1 MSSAPSLHSGPA
13 SLMPQPALMGTSKV
27 ADPIQ
32 RSSECLRFAT
42 GEWLIIESWRDAVP
56 GGGGPHRPEYRRR
69 LYFQNSAAAPC
80 ESMGEIAAG
89 GIRAATPVAAR
100 PLLLRSGERCVIV
113 IDHYIF
119 QRWQRQQGAYWYRAT
134 TLPFGAAAFFLRNY
148 LRQRDA
154 DAARGDGLNLP
165 DVPYAFGH
173 VDIERNV
180 LVTSRQHDDPR
191 FPQFL
196 VYSAPDYGTAWQFDA
211 ERTRR
216 VNGIR

>member
-1 MSSAPSLHSGPA
+1 MSSVQNLHSAPA
-13 SLMPQPALMGTSKV
+13 SAMPQLAAAGSSSV
-27 ADPIQ
+27 ADPVQ
-32 RSSECLRFAT
+32 RSSECLRFTT
-42 GEWLIIESWRDAVP
+42 GEWLIDESWRDIVP
-56 GGGGPHRPEYRRR
+56 GGQRRPEYRRR
-69 LYFQNSAAAPC
+69 LYFQNSATAPC
-80 ESMGEIAAG
+80 ESMGEIAACG
-89 GIRAATPVAAR
+89 VRATMPAAAR

-113 IDHYIF
+113 LDHYVF
-119 QRWQRQQGAYWYRAT
+119 QRWQRQQGPYWYRAT

-148 LRQRDA
+148 LLQRDA
-154 DAARGDGLNLP
+154 DAACGDGLSLP
-165 DVPYAFGH
+165 DVPYEFGH

-211 ERTRR
+211 ERSRR

>member
-1 MSSAPSLHSGPA
+1 MSSAQNLHPA
-13 SLMPQPALMGTSKV
+13 SSSPMPQAAAMGSSIV

-32 RSSECLRFAT
+32 RASECLRFTT
-42 GEWLIIESWRDAVP
+42 GEWLIDESWRDAVP
-56 GGGGPHRPEYRRR
+56 GGQHRPQYRRR

-80 ESMGEIAAG
+80 EPMGEIDAAG
-89 GIRAATPVAAR
+89 TRATRPAAAG

-113 IDHYIF
+113 LDHYVF
-119 QRWQRQQGAYWYRAT
+119 QRWQRQQGPYWYRVT
-134 TLPFGAAAFFLRNY
+134 TLPFGAAAFFLRSY

-154 DAARGDGLNLP
+154 DAAHGDGLNLP

-196 VYSAPDYGTAWQFDA
+196 VYSAPDYGKAWQFDA

>member
-1 MSSAPSLHSGPA
+1 MSSAQNLHPA
-13 SLMPQPALMGTSKV
+13 SVKPMPQVAATGSGSV

-42 GEWLIIESWRDAVP
+42 GEWLIDESWRNAVP
-56 GGGGPHRPEYRRR
+56 GSQRRPEYRRR
-69 LYFQNSAAAPC
+69 LYFQNSAVAPC
-80 ESMGEIAAG
+80 ECMGEIAAAG
-89 GIRAATPVAAR
+89 TRAAVPAAAR
-100 PLLLRSGERCVIV
+100 PLLLRSGERCAIV
-113 IDHYIF
+113 LDHYVF
-119 QRWQRQQGAYWYRAT
+119 QRWQRPHGPYWYGVT

-173 VDIERNV
+173 LDIERNV

-211 ERTRR
+211 ERSRR